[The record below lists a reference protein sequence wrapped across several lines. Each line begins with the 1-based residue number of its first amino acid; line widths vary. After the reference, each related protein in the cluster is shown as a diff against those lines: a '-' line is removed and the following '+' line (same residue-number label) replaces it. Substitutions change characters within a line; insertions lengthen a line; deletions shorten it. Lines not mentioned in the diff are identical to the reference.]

1 MSFFFVLTYSDFR
14 DVHRDVD
21 VSGAN
26 RYSGPK
32 FGDHATAV
40 DALRRYI
47 TAGAM
52 DAKLI
57 ELSND
62 ECRKF
67 MFGRRSLLKRVT
79 TPKIYDVRFVL
90 ETTDYLLAKVTAE
103 GNGWDGN
110 PETMFD
116 YCDAFQD
123 AADYT
128 EHATLGIAIDE
139 ARAHDPPFGP
149 VFNSATIERQV
160 YVQAYDQGGQPVE
173 DAGFWKVF
181 ETWEVDRDGTVTRG
195 DGE

>member
-1 MSFFFVLTYSDFR
+1 MSFFVLTYSDFR

-40 DALRRYI
+40 DALRRYT
-47 TAGAM
+47 TAGAT

-57 ELSND
+57 ELSYD
-62 ECRKF
+62 QCREI
-67 MFGRRSLLKRVT
+67 MFGRRSRLTRVT
-79 TPKIYDVRFVL
+79 IPKINDQRFVL
-90 ETTDYLLAKVTAE
+90 EMTDYLAAKVTAE
-103 GNGWDGN
+103 CNGWDGDT
-110 PETMFD
+110 ETMHD
-116 YCDAFQD
+116 YYNVGED
-123 AADYT
+123 AAYYT

-139 ARAHDPPFGP
+139 ARADNPPFGP
-149 VFNSATIERQV
+149 LFDSATIERQV
-160 YVQAYDQGGQPVE
+160 YVQAYDKGGQPVE
-173 DAGFWKVF
+173 GVGYWKVF